1 MSISWLGILHIYNIW
16 YPLIRICIIS
26 CRSKILSSWTF
37 WLLKLTEVTS
47 NQESVLQW
55 KHTVIDILKICHLIL
70 NRIGTIWWKLTEVP
84 KSMAHLYIKIL
95 WSYGTDSWFDVTSVK
110 VHINPPQFL
119 VVCTEDAKRAGKLLY
134 SFWCSPLVPEIF
146 ASKKPNFALS
156 ARNCRECF
164 QRFRAWEPGTIRFHT
179 TRNT

>member
-1 MSISWLGILHIYNIW
+1 MHSVSNICILYQIYAFYTRAWLKMADHIPRRDLIQDALEHISRFDISGKTWKLFRIPTIILVFYPPSVRFYNVNW
-16 YPLIRICIIS
+16 QGFKNTIRI
-26 CRSKILSSWTF
+26 LSF
-37 WLLKLTEVTS
+37 
-47 NQESVLQW
+47 
-55 KHTVIDILKICHLIL
+55 
-70 NRIGTIWWKLTEVP
+70 
-84 KSMAHLYIKIL
+84 
-95 WSYGTDSWFDVTSVK
+95 K

-134 SFWCSPLVPEIF
+134 SFWFSPLVPEIF
-146 ASKKPNFALS
+146 ASKKPNFGLS

>member
-1 MSISWLGILHIYNIW
+1 MCKISRNEGFFATGSNTGKSVEKRCDIRVLLIVFWDRIVSIYITYRMFWNKVFKEKIGMKFGLIHRLH
-16 YPLIRICIIS
+16 C
-26 CRSKILSSWTF
+26 
-37 WLLKLTEVTS
+37 
-47 NQESVLQW
+47 
-55 KHTVIDILKICHLIL
+55 L
-70 NRIGTIWWKLTEVP
+70 NFD
-84 KSMAHLYIKIL
+84 
-95 WSYGTDSWFDVTSVK
+95 TDVGFFK

-134 SFWCSPLVPEIF
+134 SFWFSPLVPEIF
-146 ASKKPNFALS
+146 ASKKPNFGLS